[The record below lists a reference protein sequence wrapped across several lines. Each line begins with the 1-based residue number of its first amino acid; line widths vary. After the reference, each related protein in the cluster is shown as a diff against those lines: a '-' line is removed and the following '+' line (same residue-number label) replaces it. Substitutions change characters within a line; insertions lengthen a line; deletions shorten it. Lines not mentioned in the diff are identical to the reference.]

1 MKKNFRLLV
10 VVSVLVLASLACQVL
25 QPTAAPLPLPTDAPV
40 VFPTQTPV
48 QSALPSVESPVV
60 VVSSPVM
67 ASEQELLVSMYE
79 RVIPGIVSIQVAT
92 SAGGSQ
98 GTGFVFDKQGHIITN
113 EHVVEGQTAMQV
125 SFTSGFKSYAVLVG
139 VDKDSD
145 IAVIKVDAPESE
157 LVPLALGDSY
167 QLKVGQ
173 KVIAI
178 GNPFGLSGT
187 MTTGIVSALGRTLP
201 SNRQTTGG
209 SFFSAGDLIQTDAA
223 INPGNSGGPL
233 FNLDGE
239 VIGINRAIRT
249 VSSTASGEPVNS
261 GIGFAIAINI
271 AKRAVPEIIKSGK
284 YDYPYMGISSI
295 DNLGIEEINALGLA
309 QFTGAYV
316 TNVVPGGPAAKA
328 GIRAGTKDIGL
339 GPNLLGGGD
348 LIIAM
353 DGVPI
358 KNFDELLRY
367 LLNNKSPGD
376 TLVLTVLRDGQ
387 QLDISITLDK
397 RP

>member
-1 MKKNFRLLV
+1 MQNKFRLLV
-10 VVSVLVLASLACQVL
+10 FLLVLVLTSLACQTLQSIPLSPVPVETPAVL
-25 QPTAAPLPLPTDAPV
+25 PSPTAVNRIENATVPV
-40 VFPTQTPV
+40 DLQTTT
-48 QSALPSVESPVV
+48 
-60 VVSSPVM
+60 
-67 ASEQELLVSMYE
+67 SEQELLVSLYE

-92 SAGGSQ
+92 ISGESQ

-113 EHVVEGQTAMQV
+113 EHVVDGQTTMQV
-125 SFTSGFKSYAVLVG
+125 SFTSGFKAYATLVG
-139 VDKDSD
+139 VDRDSD

-157 LVPLALGDSY
+157 LFPLTLGDSY
-167 QLKVGQ
+167 KLKVGQ
-173 KVIAI
+173 KVVAI

-201 SNRQTTGG
+201 SNRQAGSGG
-209 SFFSAGDLIQTDAA
+209 GFFSAGDLIQTDAA

-271 AKRAVPEIIKSGK
+271 AKRVVPEIIKNGK

-295 DNLGIEEINALGLA
+295 DDLGIEEINALGLP

-316 TNVVPGGPAAKA
+316 VSVVPGSPAAKA
-328 GIRAGTKDIGL
+328 GLRAGTKDVGL
-339 GPNLLGGGD
+339 GRRLLGGGD

-367 LLNNKSPGD
+367 LINNKSPGD

-387 QLDISITLDK
+387 QLDVTLTLDK

>member
-1 MKKNFRLLV
+1 MKKNVRLLV
-10 VVSVLVLASLACQVL
+10 VISMLVLASLACQAL
-25 QPTAAPLPLPTDAPV
+25 QPVATQPV
-40 VFPTQTPV
+40 TVPV
-48 QSALPSVESPVV
+48 QQTAVNPVV
-60 VVSSPVM
+60 VVNDVNL
-67 ASEQELLVSMYE
+67 AQEQELLVAMYE
-79 RVIPGIVSIQVAT
+79 RVVPGIVSIQVLT

-113 EHVVEGQTAMQV
+113 EHVVEGQTTMQV
-125 SFTSGFKSYAVLVG
+125 AFTSGFKSYATLVG

-201 SNRQTTGG
+201 SNRQVSGG
-209 SFFSAGDLIQTDAA
+209 GGFFSAGDLIQTDAA

-271 AKRAVPEIIKSGK
+271 AKRVVPEIIKNGK

-295 DNLGIEEINALGLA
+295 DDLGLEEINALGLS

-316 TNVVPGGPAAKA
+316 TNVIPGGPAAKA
-328 GIRAGTKDIGL
+328 GIKAGEKDVGL

-348 LIIAM
+348 LIVAM

-367 LLNNKSPGD
+367 LINNKGPGD
-376 TLVLTVLRDGQ
+376 SLVLTVLRNGE
-387 QLDISITLDK
+387 QLDLTLTLDK

>member
-1 MKKNFRLLV
+1 MKNKFRLLV

-25 QPTAAPLPLPTDAPV
+25 QPTAAPLPTSAPM
-40 VFPTQTPV
+40 VFPTPTLV
-48 QSALPSVESPVV
+48 QSTLPAAENPMV

-125 SFTSGFKSYAVLVG
+125 SFTSGFKSYATLVG

-157 LVPLALGDSY
+157 LAPLTLGDSY

-201 SNRQTTGG
+201 SNRQAGSGG
-209 SFFSAGDLIQTDAA
+209 GFFSAGDLIQTDAA

-271 AKRAVPEIIKSGK
+271 AKRVVPEIIKSGK

-295 DNLGIEEINALGLA
+295 DDLSIEEINALGLS

-316 TNVVPGGPAAKA
+316 TNVVPDGPAAKA

-348 LIIAM
+348 LIVAM

-367 LLNNKSPGD
+367 LINNKSPGD

>member
-1 MKKNFRLLV
+1 MKKFSRLLV
-10 VVSVLVLASLACQVL
+10 ALSVLVLASLACQTL
-25 QPTAAPLPLPTDAPV
+25 QPTSAPLSVDAPV
-40 VFPTQTPV
+40 IVPSSTPM
-48 QSALPSVESPVV
+48 LTVENPVAPVNSPMIV
-60 VVSSPVM
+60 
-67 ASEQELLVSMYE
+67 SEQELLVSLYE

-92 SAGGSQ
+92 DAGGSQ

-125 SFTSGFKSYAVLVG
+125 SFTSGFKAYATLVG

-157 LVPLALGDSY
+157 LFPLTLGDSY

-187 MTTGIVSALGRTLP
+187 MTTGIISALGRTLP
-201 SNRQTTGG
+201 SNREVASGG
-209 SFFSAGDLIQTDAA
+209 GFFSAGDLIQTDAA

-233 FNLDGE
+233 FNLNGE

-271 AKRAVPEIIKSGK
+271 AKRVVPEIIKNGK

-295 DNLGIEEINALGLA
+295 DDLGIEEIKALGLP

-328 GIRAGTKDIGL
+328 GIRAGTKDVGL

-367 LLNNKSPGD
+367 LINYKSPGD
-376 TLVLTVLRDGQ
+376 KLVLTVLRNGEQ
-387 QLDISITLDK
+387 MEIPLTLDK

>member
-1 MKKNFRLLV
+1 MKNKFRLLV
-10 VVSVLVLASLACQVL
+10 VVSALVLASLACQVL
-25 QPTAAPLPLPTDAPV
+25 QPTAAPLSTAPV
-40 VFPTQTPV
+40 VFPSQTPA
-48 QSALPSVESPVV
+48 QSTLPGAENPVAV
-60 VVSSPVM
+60 VNAPA
-67 ASEQELLVSMYE
+67 ASEQELLVSLYE

-92 SAGGSQ
+92 NSGGSQ
-98 GTGFVFDKQGHIITN
+98 GAGFVFDKQGHIITN

-125 SFTSGFKSYAVLVG
+125 SFTSGFKAYATLVG

-157 LVPLALGDSY
+157 LFPLVLGDSY
-167 QLKVGQ
+167 QVKVGQ
-173 KVIAI
+173 KVVAI

-187 MTTGIVSALGRTLP
+187 MTTGIISALGRTLP
-201 SNRQTTGG
+201 SNREISGG
-209 SFFSAGDLIQTDAA
+209 GGFFSAGDLIQTDAA

-233 FNLDGE
+233 FNLNGE

-271 AKRAVPEIIKSGK
+271 AKRVVPEIIKNGK

-295 DNLGIEEINALGLA
+295 DDLGIEEIKALGLS

-328 GIRAGTKDIGL
+328 GVRAGTKDVGL

-348 LIIAM
+348 LIVAM

-367 LLNNKSPGD
+367 LINYKSPGD

-387 QLDISITLDK
+387 QVDITLTLDK

>member
-1 MKKNFRLLV
+1 MKKNARLWV
-10 VVSVLVLASLACQVL
+10 AISVLMLASLACQAL
-25 QPTAAPLPLPTDAPV
+25 LPTAAPIPTETPV
-40 VFPTQTPV
+40 VFVSPTTAP
-48 QSALPSVESPVV
+48 ATNNPAVV
-60 VVSSPVM
+60 VNSPGI
-67 ASEQELLVSMYE
+67 ASEQDLLVSLYE
-79 RVIPGIVSIQVAT
+79 RVVPGIVSIQVLT

-98 GTGFVFDKQGHIITN
+98 GTGFVYDKQGHIITN
-113 EHVVEGQTAMQV
+113 EHVVDGQTDMQV
-125 SFTSGFKSYAVLVG
+125 TFTSGFKSYATLVG

-157 LVPLALGDSY
+157 LVPLVLGDSY
-167 QLKVGQ
+167 RLKVGQ

-178 GNPFGLSGT
+178 GNPFGLNGT
-187 MTTGIVSALGRTLP
+187 MTTGIISALGRTMP
-201 SNRQTTGG
+201 SNREISSGG
-209 SFFSAGDLIQTDAA
+209 GFFSAGDLIQTDAA

-249 VSSTASGEPVNS
+249 VSSTVSGEPVNS
-261 GIGFAIAINI
+261 GIGFAIAIDI
-271 AKRAVPEIIKSGK
+271 AKRVVPVIIKDGK

-295 DNLGIEEINALGLA
+295 SDLGLDEIKALGLS

-316 TNVVPGGPAAKA
+316 TSVVPDGPADKA
-328 GIRAGTKDIGL
+328 GIKAGTKDVGL

-353 DGVPI
+353 DGVSI
-358 KNFDELLRY
+358 KNFDDLLRY
-367 LLNNKSPGD
+367 LINHKSPGD
-376 TLVLTVLRDGQ
+376 TLVLTVLRNGK
-387 QLDISITLDK
+387 QLDFTLTLDK

>member
-1 MKKNFRLLV
+1 MKKFRLLV
-10 VVSVLVLASLACQVL
+10 AISVLVLASLACQAL
-25 QPTAAPLPLPTDAPV
+25 QPTAAPLPTAAPV
-40 VFPTQTPV
+40 VFPPQTPM
-48 QSALPSVESPVV
+48 PVV
-60 VVSSPVM
+60 ENPASVVNAPMMV
-67 ASEQELLVSMYE
+67 SEQELLVSLYE
-79 RVIPGIVSIQVAT
+79 RVIPGIVSIQVST
-92 SAGGSQ
+92 SAGGGQ
-98 GTGFVFDKQGHIITN
+98 GTGFVFDEQGHIITN
-113 EHVVEGQTAMQV
+113 EHVIEGQTSMQV
-125 SFTSGFKSYAVLVG
+125 SFTSGFKAYATLVG
-139 VDKDSD
+139 VDIDSD

-167 QLKVGQ
+167 QVKVGQ

-187 MTTGIVSALGRTLP
+187 MTTGIISALGRTLP
-201 SNRQTTGG
+201 SNRETSGG
-209 SFFSAGDLIQTDAA
+209 GGFFSAGDLIQTDAA

-233 FNLDGE
+233 FNLNGE

-271 AKRAVPEIIKSGK
+271 AKRVVPEIIKNGK

-295 DNLGIEEINALGLA
+295 SDLGLEEINALGLP

-316 TNVVPGGPAAKA
+316 TSVVPGGPADEA
-328 GIRAGTKDIGL
+328 GIRAGTKDVGL
-339 GPNLLGGGD
+339 GQNLLGGGD
-348 LIIAM
+348 LIVAM

-367 LLNNKSPGD
+367 LINNKGPGD
-376 TLVLTVLRDGQ
+376 TLVLTVLRNGEK
-387 QLDISITLDK
+387 LDVTLTLDK